1 MFILGLGASVIYLL
15 ALLIISQSDD
25 DMEIIRNLLFVIILN
40 MFFVM
45 NTIHLNGVVQV
56 FMDTKTR
63 NMLEVL
69 SEKSKVVMPAL
80 DQDNSC
86 SSLINHEVKLEEEG
100 ASFPDESLQETENI
114 SHLGHV
120 ELDSSFDSFHY
131 DDIPWNNSVPA
142 IYYFCFK
149 LIRIRCKTDRKAV
162 TTHQNLQPANNNICK
177 II

>member
-1 MFILGLGASVIYLL
+1 MNLLVPALISELVCDTLLLVSVWRSWLLCIIPWLLLNIMFILGLGASVIYLL

-120 ELDSSFDSFHY
+120 EQDSSFDSFHY
-131 DDIPWNNSVPA
+131 DDIP
-142 IYYFCFK
+142 
-149 LIRIRCKTDRKAV
+149 
-162 TTHQNLQPANNNICK
+162 
-177 II
+177 

>member
-1 MFILGLGASVIYLL
+1 MNLLVPALISELVCDTLLLVSVWRSWLLCIIPWLLLNIMFILGLGASVIYLL
-15 ALLIISQSDD
+15 ALLIINQSDN

-131 DDIPWNNSVPA
+131 DDIP
-142 IYYFCFK
+142 
-149 LIRIRCKTDRKAV
+149 
-162 TTHQNLQPANNNICK
+162 
-177 II
+177 